1 VLVLNQSYEP
11 LSVCN
16 VQKAVILLFLRKAE
30 LVAERPNRRIRTV
43 SESYPFPSVIRLGSY
58 IRVPYKSIMLSRK
71 NILRR
76 DGHRCQY
83 CGATSPPLTVDHVI
97 PKARGGMD
105 TWENLVTACL
115 ACNNRK
121 RDNTIERAGMMLH
134 SVPRRP
140 SHVSLLMQSVHH
152 VDDLWKPYLF
162 IA

>member
-1 VLVLNQSYEP
+1 M
-11 LSVCN
+11 
-16 VQKAVILLFLRKAE
+16 QKAVILLFLDKADMVVE
-30 LVAERPNRRIRTV
+30 HPKRRLRTV
-43 SESYPFPSVIRLGSY
+43 ITSFPFPSVIRLSHY
-58 IRVPYKSIMLSRK
+58 KRVPFKSIMLSRK

-83 CGATSPPLTVDHVI
+83 CGGTSSPLTVDHIV
-97 PKARGGMD
+97 PKARGGTD
-105 TWENLVTACL
+105 TWENLVTACF

-121 RDNTIERAGMMLH
+121 RDHSPERAGMMLQ

-140 SHVSLLMQSVHH
+140 SHVSLIVHSLRK